1 MRPSALVS
9 LGNIYRVIVMKPK
22 KDQTIDEILNQWPF
36 DPMNVNVRMLQSRQR
51 KILQMRIDMGILQME
66 IEGRPDGY
74 NPYGATSYFDF
85 LKKQSA
91 KSDDGSFEL
100 DEEHCLE
107 IDREFVQFY
116 HRRVCWLQ
124 LKEFQR
130 AVNDADHTLGL
141 MDFCKLHSPDDEW
154 TFSHERYRPF
164 VIYHRTQAAALGF
177 MADEEAVEQAQP
189 EKAIEEINR
198 GLATLKNLFIE
209 HEAEDQ
215 FDEDELVVRLIEFQN
230 SIRENYE
237 VGQTLVERLD
247 QAIAD
252 EDYEKAAALRDQLER
267 SIESPPVG
275 LTDATGSLEVDLP
288 KNLERPSDSDSSD
301 LGQDDDSSPRPDL

>member
-1 MRPSALVS
+1 
-9 LGNIYRVIVMKPK
+9 MKPK
-22 KDQTIDEILNQWPF
+22 KDQSIDEILNQWPF

-51 KILQMRIDMGILQME
+51 TILQMRIDMGILQME

-91 KSDDGSFEL
+91 KLVDGTFEL

-164 VIYHRTQAAALGF
+164 VIYHRTQAAALGY
-177 MADEEAVEQAQP
+177 MADEQSVEEAEP

-209 HEAEDQ
+209 HEAEEQ
-215 FDEDELVVRLIEFQN
+215 FDQDELVVRLIEFQN
-230 SIRENYE
+230 SIRENYD
-237 VGQTLVERLD
+237 VGLTLGERLD
-247 QAIAD
+247 QAIAN
-252 EDYEKAAALRDQLER
+252 EDYEKAASLRDQLDPNDEGM
-267 SIESPPVG
+267 PDG
-275 LTDATGSLEVDLP
+275 LTDSTAALESDPSSEPGTSNKPNPPNGS
-288 KNLERPSDSDSSD
+288 RPS
-301 LGQDDDSSPRPDL
+301 LGPQDDDSGASPDL

>member
-1 MRPSALVS
+1 
-9 LGNIYRVIVMKPK
+9 MKPK
-22 KDQTIDEILNQWPF
+22 KDQAIDDILNQWPF
-36 DPMNVNVRMLQSRQR
+36 DPMNVNVRMLETRQR
-51 KILQMRIDMGILQME
+51 TILQMRIDMGILQME

-74 NPYGATSYFDF
+74 NPYGATSYFEF

-91 KSDDGSFEL
+91 KSGDETFEL

-130 AVNDADHTLGL
+130 AVDDADHTLGL
-141 MDFCKLHSPDDEW
+141 MDFCKIHSPDDEW

-177 MADEEAVEQAQP
+177 MADEDNVENAEP

-198 GLATLKNLFIE
+198 GLDTLKALFVE

-215 FDEDELVVRLIEFQN
+215 FDEDELVVRLIEFQT
-230 SIRENYE
+230 SIRESYD
-237 VGQTLVERLD
+237 VGLTLNERLAK
-247 QAIAD
+247 AIAD
-252 EDYEKAAALRDQLER
+252 EDYEKAAQLKEEAETR
-267 SIESPPVG
+267 VADAASESEG
-275 LTDATGSLEVDLP
+275 
-288 KNLERPSDSDSSD
+288 
-301 LGQDDDSSPRPDL
+301 DDKIGH